1 MIDLHSHTNS
11 SDGTLTPAQLIALA
25 RDQKLEALAIT
36 DHDTFEGYDIA
47 LPLAQAA
54 GLDLV
59 CGIEVSTRFRG
70 KSVHLLGY
78 FLNRPP
84 ADHFRTWLRVL
95 QDSRRERNQEMVR
108 KLNAMGIGIRL
119 AEVEMLGRSITGRPH
134 FARALVQQ
142 GYCKSIEE
150 AFRTYLGEGAKAYVD
165 RKEVNLPE
173 AITLVRDAG
182 GVPVLAHP
190 IRLGKVDLA
199 EEESWISEIT
209 DSGLL
214 GLEVFHSDHKPADVV
229 RYQNYAKKFQL
240 AQTGGSDYHGDNKPD
255 IQLGEGRKGNLSIPL
270 SILNDLRNSFPNN

>member
-11 SDGTLTPAQLIALA
+11 SDGTLTPAQLVDLA
-25 RDQKLEALAIT
+25 KAQNLEALAIT
-36 DHDTFEGYDIA
+36 DHDTFEGYDA
-47 LPLAQAA
+47 AVPLAAEA

-78 FLNRPP
+78 FLNHPP
-84 ADHFRTWLRVL
+84 MEGFRNWLLLL
-95 QDSRRERNQEMVR
+95 QESRRERNKEMVH

-119 AEVEMLGRSITGRPH
+119 EDVEMIGRSITGRPH

-150 AFRTYLGEGAKAYVD
+150 AFRIYLGEGARAYVD

-173 AITLVRDAG
+173 AITLVRDG
-182 GVPVLAHP
+182 GGIPVLAHP
-190 IRLGKVDLA
+190 IRLGKVDRA
-199 EEESWISEIT
+199 EEERWISEIT

-214 GLEVFHSDHKPADVV
+214 GLEVFHSDHKQEDVE
-229 RYQNYAKKFQL
+229 RYQSYTRKFQL

-255 IQLGEGRKGNLSIPL
+255 IQLGQGRKGNLNVPL
-270 SILNDLRNSFPNN
+270 SILDDLRRNFPNN